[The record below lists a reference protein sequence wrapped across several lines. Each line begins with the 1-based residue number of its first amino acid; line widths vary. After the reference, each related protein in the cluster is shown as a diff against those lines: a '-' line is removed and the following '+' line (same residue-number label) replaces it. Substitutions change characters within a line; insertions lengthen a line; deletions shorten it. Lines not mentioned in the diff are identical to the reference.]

1 MTDSLVLQYSF
12 LAGLLIFVWAA
23 VKLVAWLKT
32 RKNNTPLWTTVFE
45 GLTQGAINLDH
56 YKEPE
61 FHIEKKSRREGED
74 YENGEFPDIQR
85 HV

>member
-1 MTDSLVLQYSF
+1 MTGSLVLQYSF

-61 FHIEKKSRREGED
+61 LHMEKKSRREGED
-74 YENGEFPDIQR
+74 YEN
-85 HV
+85 